1 MSATSPSGAEI
12 VRRFYELLGQG
23 DADAAQALL
32 HEDLVIDEPPE
43 LPFGGIFRGRSAPL
57 DIFARIQ
64 PVARPSVV
72 DGLHI
77 RESDGP
83 VLVTLTGRY
92 TKPSGETIDA
102 PIAELCTIE
111 GGVITR
117 MDVFYKNPGEVAAFF
132 AAG

>member
-1 MSATSPSGAEI
+1 MSATTHSGAEI

-23 DADAAQALL
+23 EAEAAQQLL

-57 DIFARIQ
+57 DIFARIG
-64 PVARPSVV
+64 PVAQPTVV
-72 DGLHI
+72 GDLAIH
-77 RESDGP
+77 ESDGP
-83 VLVTLTGRY
+83 VVVTLTGRY

-102 PIAELCTIE
+102 PIAELCTVQD
-111 GGVITR
+111 GVITR